1 MKTTIFQSP
10 AVCLIG
16 VLLACTAQTASAD
29 LITYTLNTG
38 NDAIAGYAGPY
49 ASAEVNRTDATHAT
63 ITFTSL
69 GGGGYS
75 FLFGGQGAVG
85 VNVNAASWTVGSF
98 IGTNGGTGFTPGP
111 FSNGGAGNEDGFG
124 LFNQTVNSFDGYTH
138 SSDLISFVLANTS
151 GTWASAASVLG
162 GNANDFFVAAHIFV
176 TSDPATASSGAFVT
190 GFATNGGVVTNVPE
204 PSTLALFGLGLGLA
218 GLGFARRRRAM
229 N

>member
-1 MKTTIFQSP
+1 
-10 AVCLIG
+10 
-16 VLLACTAQTASAD
+16 
-29 LITYTLNTG
+29 
-38 NDAIAGYAGPY
+38 
-49 ASAEVNRTDATHAT
+49 
-63 ITFTSL
+63 
-69 GGGGYS
+69 
-75 FLFGGQGAVG
+75 
-85 VNVNAASWTVGSF
+85 
-98 IGTNGGTGFTPGP
+98 
-111 FSNGGAGNEDGFG
+111 
-124 LFNQTVNSFDGYTH
+124 
-138 SSDLISFVLANTS
+138 VLANTS